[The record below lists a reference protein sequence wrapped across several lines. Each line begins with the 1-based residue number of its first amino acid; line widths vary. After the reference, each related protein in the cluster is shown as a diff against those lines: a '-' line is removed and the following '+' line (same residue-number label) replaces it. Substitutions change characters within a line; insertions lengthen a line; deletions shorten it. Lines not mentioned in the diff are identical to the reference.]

1 MVEVNAGLELTG
13 PDGSVTLLDAFEGR
27 RQRIAWHYSS
37 HAPPTR
43 EHAGAMRAAAAD
55 GDMGQWFWDALVT
68 GPVGSNGSSGAEIDP
83 AAGAPVAVAAAARKQ
98 PDPSD

>member
-27 RQRIAWHYSS
+27 RQLIAWHYSS

-43 EHAGAMRAAAAD
+43 EHAGYACGGSRRGYGVLVLGRPRDGAGRVERQFGRGDRPCGWRTRRGCGCRA
-55 GDMGQWFWDALVT
+55 
-68 GPVGSNGSSGAEIDP
+68 E
-83 AAGAPVAVAAAARKQ
+83 AAR
-98 PDPSD
+98 SV